1 MRKNLF
7 LLLVNFSI
15 LPLDK
20 ARVLAPQCPI
30 SFVNLSGAHIS
41 FIYTHCTDKSQVC
54 ISIFRCNFC
63 RNGNEFYFPE
73 CCFGYVRW
81 AKCHFFFFSPF
92 FLTQAEEFVFREA
105 KKLFDKLLVTLEIHV
120 ILLKLCTMCVRRNTK
135 SIKKICQIVLDTYT
149 ELY

>member
-20 ARVLAPQCPI
+20 TRVLAPQCPI

-41 FIYTHCTDKSQVC
+41 FIYTHTHCTDKSEVC

-73 CCFGYVRW
+73 RCFGQTPRLNFRW
-81 AKCHFFFFSPF
+81 AKCHFFFF
-92 FLTQAEEFVFREA
+92 RKA
-105 KKLFDKLLVTLEIHV
+105 KKLFDKLVVTLEIHV

-135 SIKKICQIVLDTYT
+135 SIKKFCQIVLDTYT